1 MASQNLE
8 DVAEFL
14 KKMKFKKVTLG
25 GLSEKD
31 VWKKIE
37 KLNEEYKS
45 VFAVQEAGFRSLL
58 QERDEKIAELSRG
71 KEGAS

>member
-14 KKMKFKKVTLG
+14 KKMKFKKVTFG

-37 KLNEEYKS
+37 KLNEEYRS

-58 QERDEKIAELSRG
+58 REKDERIAELSRDR
-71 KEGAS
+71 KDKS